1 MTPTTTFALIR
12 HGQTDW
18 NAQMRIQ
25 GSTDIPLNA
34 TGREQATDAEA
45 ALSPYTWDFV
55 VSSPLSRAAETA
67 DIIAADLDLTVTER
81 MPQLAERDYG
91 PAEGLGAGP
100 ELDALRTPGS
110 GYGSFTGAESEA
122 SVAARGL
129 DALRDLARTW
139 PGARI
144 VVVAHGT
151 LIRLCLIEA
160 LGREIPS
167 IDNAALTL
175 VRLAPAPADE
185 PGRADAWT
193 LDVLNGALV
202 PA

>member
-1 MTPTTTFALIR
+1 MTTPTTFALIR

-25 GSTDIPLNA
+25 GSTDIPLNSL
-34 TGREQATDAEA
+34 GRGQATDAEA
-45 ALSPYTWDFV
+45 ALSPYAWDFV

-67 DIIAADLDLTVTER
+67 DIIAADLGLTVTER
-81 MPQLAERDYG
+81 LPQLAERDYG

-100 ELDALRTPGS
+100 ELDALRTPG
-110 GYGSFTGAESEA
+110 GGFGGFHGAENEA
-122 SVAARGL
+122 SVAALGL
-129 DALRDLARTW
+129 DALRELARAW

-167 IDNAALTL
+167 IDNAALTI
-175 VRLAPAPADE
+175 VRLAPALADE
-185 PGRADAWT
+185 PDAADAWT

>member
-1 MTPTTTFALIR
+1 MTQTTTFALIR

-34 TGREQATDAEA
+34 IGRGQAADAEA
-45 ALSPYTWDFV
+45 ALSPYAWDFV
-55 VSSPLSRAAETA
+55 VSSPLIRAAETA
-67 DIIAADLDLTVTER
+67 DIIAADLGLTVTER
-81 MPQLAERDYG
+81 MTQLVERDYG

-100 ELDALRTPGS
+100 ELNALRIVDG
-110 GYGSFTGAESEA
+110 GYGGFHGAESEA

-129 DALRDLARTW
+129 DALRELARTW

-175 VRLAPAPADE
+175 VRLAPAKAPESAD
-185 PGRADAWT
+185 DWT

>member
-1 MTPTTTFALIR
+1 MTTPTTFALIR

-25 GSTDIPLNA
+25 GSTDIPLNSL
-34 TGREQATDAEA
+34 GRGQATDAEA
-45 ALSPYTWDFV
+45 ALSPYAWDFV

-67 DIIAADLDLTVTER
+67 DIIAADLGLTVTER
-81 MPQLAERDYG
+81 LPQLAERDYG

-100 ELDALRTPGS
+100 ELDALRTPG
-110 GYGSFTGAESEA
+110 GGFGGFHGAENEA

-129 DALRDLARTW
+129 DALRELARAW

-167 IDNAALTL
+167 IDNAALTI
-175 VRLAPAPADE
+175 VRLAPALADE
-185 PGRADAWT
+185 PDAADAWT